1 MSKNKIKKD
10 KPLSPKKE
18 FRNQINDQ
26 LKNAL
31 KGLEEKLGKKE
42 FDGRIKKAAKLLT
55 AGIKTKQVKPVKMKP
70 VKKEIVPPEIKI
82 NNI

>member
-1 MSKNKIKKD
+1 MSKDKIKKV

-18 FRNQINDQ
+18 FRNQIAGQ

-42 FDGRIKKAAKLLT
+42 FEGRIKKATKLLA
-55 AGIKTKQVKPVKMKP
+55 AGIKIKQVKAVKAKA
-70 VKKEIVPPEIKI
+70 VKKEMVPPEVKI
-82 NNI
+82 E

>member
-1 MSKNKIKKD
+1 MPKDKIKKD

-18 FRNQINDQ
+18 FRNQINGQ

-42 FDGRIKKAAKLLT
+42 FESRIKKATKLLA
-55 AGIKTKQVKPVKMKP
+55 AGIRTKQAKPVKIKAA
-70 VKKEIVPPEIKI
+70 KKEIVPAEIKSE
-82 NNI
+82 